1 VWLFGVFVCPDTL
14 NFECSTSSNKGSNW
28 FIFPAYLAI
37 HSAHGV
43 CNMILHPFEQFQPMR
58 LKLSNSNSFIIFLF
72 PLFYFLV
79 SFMLFRWRT
88 SVTCKKFLH
97 FIWKKVRE
105 MQTPFQNWL
114 QVSTENIT
122 TAVNNIVCLI
132 VGKNVHFF
140 QYIIAIPKIKWNKIR
155 RIILVLPFKKMK
167 EFHKSYAIP
176 CCFSN

>member
-1 VWLFGVFVCPDTL
+1 
-14 NFECSTSSNKGSNW
+14 
-28 FIFPAYLAI
+28 
-37 HSAHGV
+37 
-43 CNMILHPFEQFQPMR
+43 MR

-105 MQTPFQNWL
+105 MQTPFHNWL

-155 RIILVLPFKKMK
+155 RIILVLPFKKNERISQK
-167 EFHKSYAIP
+167 LRYTVLLFKLIYWYIEKPYRPTTIPQTVKQKSIGYY
-176 CCFSN
+176 FYL

>member
-1 VWLFGVFVCPDTL
+1 MWLLCLWIYKLNGRRVALQCIGTQNKYRNIKRREYHCRVPDTEWNLKLFFVWLFGVFVCPDTL

-28 FIFPAYLAI
+28 FIFPTYLAI
-37 HSAHGV
+37 HSALGV

-58 LKLSNSNSFIIFLF
+58 LKLSNSNNFIIFLF

-105 MQTPFQNWL
+105 MQTPF
-114 QVSTENIT
+114 
-122 TAVNNIVCLI
+122 
-132 VGKNVHFF
+132 
-140 QYIIAIPKIKWNKIR
+140 
-155 RIILVLPFKKMK
+155 
-167 EFHKSYAIP
+167 
-176 CCFSN
+176 